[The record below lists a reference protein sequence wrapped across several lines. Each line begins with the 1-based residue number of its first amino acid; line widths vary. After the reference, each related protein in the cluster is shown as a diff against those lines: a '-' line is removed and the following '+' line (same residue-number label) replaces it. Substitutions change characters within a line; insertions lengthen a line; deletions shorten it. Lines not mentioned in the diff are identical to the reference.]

1 MQQSDEDRPSSGPPG
16 TKCKQC
22 GRPMGPLPPSAKH
35 KTFCSQECRQ
45 RWHLEYRKRAI
56 ALMEQQEKEQG
67 Q

>member
-1 MQQSDEDRPSSGPPG
+1 
-16 TKCKQC
+16 
-22 GRPMGPLPPSAKH
+22 MGPLPPSAKH